1 MLARALLIG
10 FMLSFSQGCKGDR
23 ITGLN
28 VQGDAEP
35 TFVFS
40 GGGWLTG
47 FTVRNIGTEGRPAQ
61 GDDITWEIK
70 PEKSMDGARHIADI
84 GTIQYGVVPTG
95 YRQVRPVDSLPPQL
109 LEGHI
114 YLTMA
119 YTTGSTW
126 GRVVFRIQSG
136 KAVAEEVSD
145 GN

>member
-1 MLARALLIG
+1 MLAKALLIG
-10 FMLSFSQGCKGDR
+10 FILSSSQACKGDC

-28 VQGDAEP
+28 VEGDAKP
-35 TFVFS
+35 SFVVS
-40 GGGWLTG
+40 GCCRLTR
-47 FTVRNIGTEGRPAQ
+47 FTVRNIGTKGHPAQ

-70 PEKSMDGARHIADI
+70 PEKSMDGARHVADI

-95 YRQVRPVDSLPPQL
+95 YRQVRAVDGLPPQL

-126 GRVVFRIQSG
+126 GRVVFEIQSG
-136 KAVAEEVSD
+136 KAVAEEVNG